1 MNAVTSDYLP
11 LQNRHDLDPL
21 LEKIGDAKYVL
32 LGEASHGTHE
42 YYTWRAHI
50 TKRLILEKGFS
61 FIAVEGDWP
70 DCFEINR
77 WIKQFP
83 DSHNTISEVLKQFE
97 RWPTWM
103 WANWE
108 IAGLA
113 AWLREYNSQPATK
126 RKIGFYGLDVYSL
139 WDSLE
144 ILVNYLDKEDP
155 QTAKIAKEVAD
166 CFEPYRKNDSYIQAY
181 RNLRQDCKNEVLNL
195 LMKIR
200 RNKSKYNSEPESGLN
215 AEINSLVMANAEKY
229 YEAMAKFDNSSWN
242 VRDSHMVETLE
253 ILMNYHSEDAKV
265 IVWEHNTHVGD
276 ARYTDMK
283 SQGLFNVGQLV
294 REKYEEEGV
303 LLVGFGSYIG
313 KVLAGDSWGS
323 PMREMDLPNAKTGSV
338 EELLHRKSPENKL
351 LIFNPGTDLY
361 KKFDRKMDHRAVG
374 VVYDP
379 DREYGNYVPTIL
391 SRRYDAFL
399 YIDETTALHPVL
411 FRLKNEGVPDTYP
424 FGL

>member
-1 MNAVTSDYLP
+1 M
-11 LQNRHDLDPL
+11 
-21 LEKIGDAKYVL
+21 
-32 LGEASHGTHE
+32 
-42 YYTWRAHI
+42 
-50 TKRLILEKGFS
+50 
-61 FIAVEGDWP
+61 EGDWP
-70 DCFEINR
+70 DCFQINR
-77 WIKQFP
+77 WIKQF
-83 DSHNTISEVLKQFE
+83 SNSNYGISDGLNQFE

-113 AWLREYNSQPATK
+113 EWLREYNSQPIT
-126 RKIGFYGLDVYSL
+126 RQKIGFYGLEVYSL

-144 ILVNYLDKEDP
+144 ILVNYLDEEDP
-155 QTAKIAKEVAD
+155 KTAKVAKEVAD
-166 CFEPYRKNDSYIQAY
+166 CFEPYKRNDSYIQAY

-200 RNKSKYNSEPESGLN
+200 KNKSKYDSEPEAGLN

-253 ILMNYHSEDAKV
+253 ILMNYHSENAKV
-265 IVWEHNTHVGD
+265 IVWAHNTHIGD

-294 REKYEEEGV
+294 REKFGEEKV
-303 LLVGFGSYIG
+303 TLVGFGSYSG
-313 KVLAGDSWGS
+313 KVLASDFWGS
-323 PMREMDLPNAKTGSV
+323 PMHEMELPEAKPGSV
-338 EELLHRKSPENKL
+338 AEMLHRESAKNKL
-351 LIFNPGTDLY
+351 LIFNPDSFLY
-361 KKFDRKMDHRAVG
+361 SKFNKKMGHRAVG

-391 SRRYDAFL
+391 SKRYDAFL
-399 YIDETTALHPVL
+399 YIDETTALHPLRFNVE
-411 FRLKNEGVPDTYP
+411 NQGIPETYP